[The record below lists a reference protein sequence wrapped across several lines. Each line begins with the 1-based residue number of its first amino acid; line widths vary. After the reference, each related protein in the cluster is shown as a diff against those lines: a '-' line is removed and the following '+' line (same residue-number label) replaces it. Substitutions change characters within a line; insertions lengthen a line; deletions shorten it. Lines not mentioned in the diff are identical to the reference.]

1 MPSSPTR
8 PGRPAVPGS
17 RRPSSAPLADP
28 ARAAATQ
35 TVSRWSLTAAGT
47 AIPAGTVSRD
57 SAPAGQLTVAPDG
70 RFLARGA
77 PPGGDAVS
85 LSVLP

>member
-1 MPSSPTR
+1 
-8 PGRPAVPGS
+8 
-17 RRPSSAPLADP
+17 
-28 ARAAATQ
+28 
-35 TVSRWSLTAAGT
+35 VSRWSLTAAAT